1 MDKKFKIGD
10 VVYVSGNVRYKDA
23 VGEVVDLSRNADF
36 VVVKLYGVD
45 GGNRSFHASDLTV
58 ETEEQAEKREEQE
71 EEEIEI
77 YFSFYNEEDHK
88 GWVGKIRKSEVDGY
102 TKWREVRLKGED
114 ADKDWGNSTYMSYLS
129 PGDLMTWVEKDY
141 GRHYDVRGPFESRD
155 EAREYMKKKFMLDE
169 GIKDSIGKIFANK
182 TLKNWDKLSKISK
195 LMGYREPDMMSVD
208 EWTSL
213 LNIDLLDKVAQK
225 HHKTKFLS
233 LKLPDMRIIL
243 NTEKDVFSSKA
254 LKMLGESVVTEARKF
269 KAGDTVHMGF
279 AVKNGSGV
287 DGTLDKIEGD
297 YAFVKV
303 KKGNKEEIVKG
314 HAAYLSLSEGLTE
327 EQTYSVGDKVE
338 TFVGGKWVPATIT
351 KPPHKETGNYGV
363 RIKVKST
370 VMNTVS
376 EPSKIRPLK
385 ENSLEELSSLDLNL
399 ASCDLLEAWIA
410 IEQLYDEDE
419 ALLIFEALK
428 EVRSQLVEGYG
439 ENNKDFQDWIKAV
452 RKKHPNATLTGSE
465 HQAQMIDWTTTNN
478 ALCGEWD
485 GKKGTILE
493 GVIGESEFLQR
504 MLKHVSDKRNFRNT
518 NTGLDDAAIADA
530 KKVSKGK
537 KAFDGIN
544 YKNDVGLMKDL
555 LARGKRTTKK
565 EKDLAKQY
573 DQYNKQEEKG
583 KTPKLPAGIKM
594 FQDYIAKGKSIPGG
608 RVVNY
613 STSGYSDED
622 DGDGDGGDG
631 RLTPTNT
638 ALAATVEH
646 FHNFLH
652 HIAEEELLSCKV
664 IHFEVKGD
672 AVVFYAEC
680 RDDPRSEGFQKD
692 LTDKL
697 QARLNRHTF
706 PGIGVV
712 NCKVIHIHPAKDK
725 IAK

>member
-10 VVYVSGNVRYKDA
+10 VVYVSGNVRYKDS

-45 GGNRSFHASDLTV
+45 GGNRSFHASDLTA
-58 ETEEQAEKREEQE
+58 ETEEQAEKREEQQE
-71 EEEIEI
+71 DEEIEI
-77 YFSFYNEEDHK
+77 YFAFYNEEDHK

-114 ADKDWGNSTYMSYLS
+114 SDRDWGNSTYMSYLS
-129 PGDLMTWVEKDY
+129 PGDLMSWVEKDY
-141 GRHYDVRGPFESRD
+141 GRNYEVRGPFESRD
-155 EAREYMKKKFMLDE
+155 EARQFMKKKFMLDE
-169 GIKDSIGKIFANK
+169 
-182 TLKNWDKLSKISK
+182 
-195 LMGYREPDMMSVD
+195 SV
-208 EWTSL
+208 
-213 LNIDLLDKVAQK
+213 I
-225 HHKTKFLS
+225 
-233 LKLPDMRIIL
+233 
-243 NTEKDVFSSKA
+243 
-254 LKMLGESVVTEARKF
+254 TEARKF
-269 KAGDTVHMGF
+269 KPGDLVHLGYTNR
-279 AVKNGSGV
+279 NGSGV
-287 DGTLDKIEGD
+287 VGKLEKIEGG
-297 YAFVKV
+297 YAYVSVKR
-303 KKGNKEEIVKG
+303 GNKEETVKG
-314 HAAYLSLSEGLTE
+314 YAAYLSLSEGLSE
-327 EQTYSVGDKVE
+327 SQTYSVGDKVE
-338 TFVGGKWVPATIT
+338 TFFGGKWLPATIT

-363 RIKVKST
+363 RFKIKTT

-385 ENSLEELSSLDLNL
+385 ENALDELSSLDLNL
-399 ASCDLLEAWIA
+399 STCDLLEAWLA

-428 EVRSQLVEGYG
+428 EVRSQLNEGYG
-439 ENNKDFQDWIKAV
+439 ENNKGYQDWIKAV
-452 RKKHPNATLTGSE
+452 RKKHPNATLTGTE
-465 HQAQMIDWTTTNN
+465 HQAQMIDWTTKNN
-478 ALCGEWD
+478 KLCGEWD
-485 GKKGTILE
+485 GKRGVVLEAGPFSYGAKTPRKGTLAAEIAVRRKKEDAKLGNFE
-493 GVIGESEFLQR
+493 IKDDMVGTAKRIKDSARKDALGITRRHTEKNITEQEMLAR
-504 MLKHVSDKRNFRNT
+504 MIKHVSDKRDFRNT

-530 KKVSKGK
+530 KKTSKGQK
-537 KAFDGIN
+537 SFDGIN
-544 YKNDVGLMKDL
+544 YKNDVALMKDL
-555 LARGKRTTKK
+555 LASGKRIAKK
-565 EKDLAKQY
+565 ERDLAKQY

-583 KTPKLPAGIKM
+583 KTPKLPVGIKKY
-594 FQDYIAKGKSIPGG
+594 QDYLSKGKSIPGG
-608 RVVNY
+608 RVVKH
-613 STSGYSDED
+613 STSGVSDADAD
-622 DGDGDGGDG
+622 DGGGG

-664 IHFEVKGD
+664 IHIEAKGD

-706 PGIGVV
+706 PGIGVI